1 MKTLL
6 AVFEDS
12 DAALARLETACG
24 LARSFDAHL
33 TVLAVTHRPLLFSSA
48 EPDGAGA
55 IYAQELDDARARLVD
70 AAMRAREK
78 LEAAGV
84 ADDVRVMSELATGV
98 SPQVARHARYADLTL
113 VGQPGE
119 YGSSVVLDALEGA
132 LFDSGRPVV
141 MVPSGWDG
149 RSFGTRILLAWDGG
163 REAARA
169 TRDALPLLRRAETV
183 HVAVV
188 APAIGPG
195 AHGEDPGADL
205 ATVLARNGA
214 TVEVDVIGASP
225 QRISQTLLGR
235 AKAYGADLVVMGA
248 YGHSRFRE
256 TLLGGVTREMIE
268 ETGLPLFLSH

>member
-1 MKTLL
+1 MKNLL
-6 AVFEDS
+6 VVFEDS
-12 DAALARLETACG
+12 DAALARLETACV
-24 LARSFDAHL
+24 LARDFDAHL
-33 TVLAVTHRPLLFSSA
+33 TVLAVTHPPPLIAGA
-48 EPDGAGA
+48 EPGMSGE
-55 IYAQELDDARARLVD
+55 IYVQELDDARARLAD
-70 AAMRAREK
+70 AATRAREK
-78 LEAAGV
+78 LEAAGM
-84 ADDVRVMSELATGV
+84 ADDVRVMSELAGSV

-113 VGQPGE
+113 AGQPE
-119 YGSSVVLDALEGA
+119 EHASSVALDALEGA

-141 MVPSGWDG
+141 MVPPGWGG
-149 RSFGTRILLAWDGG
+149 RNFGNRILLAWDGG

-169 TRDALPLLRRAETV
+169 TRDALPLLMRAETV

-188 APAIGPG
+188 APEIGPG

-205 ATVLARNGA
+205 ATVLARNGV
-214 TVEVDVIGASP
+214 TVEVDVIGASH

-268 ETGLPLFLSH
+268 ESGLPLFLSH

>member
-1 MKTLL
+1 MKNLL
-6 AVFEDS
+6 VVFENS
-12 DAALARLETACG
+12 DAALARLDTACVV
-24 LARSFDAHL
+24 ARDFDAHL
-33 TVLAVTHRPLLFSSA
+33 TVLAVTRPPSLIASA
-48 EPDGAGA
+48 EPNGAGE
-55 IYAQELDDARARLVD
+55 IYVQELEDARARLAD
-70 AAMRAREK
+70 TAMRAREK

-84 ADDVRVMSELATGV
+84 ADDVRVMSEFAGSV

-113 VGQPGE
+113 AGQPE
-119 YGSSVVLDALEGA
+119 EHASSVALDALEGA

-149 RSFGTRILLAWDGG
+149 RDFGIRILLAWDGG

-169 TRDALPLLRRAETV
+169 TRDALPLLMRAETV

-188 APAIGPG
+188 APEIGPG

-205 ATVLARNGA
+205 ATVLARNGV
-214 TVEVDVIGASP
+214 TVEVDVIGASR

-268 ETGLPLFLSH
+268 ESGLPLFLSH

>member
-1 MKTLL
+1 MKNLL

-12 DAALARLETACG
+12 AAALARLETACV
-24 LARSFDAHL
+24 LARDFDAHL
-33 TVLAVTHRPLLFSSA
+33 TVLAVTHPPPLIASA
-48 EPDGAGA
+48 EPGGAGEV
-55 IYAQELDDARARLVD
+55 YVQELEDARARLAD

-84 ADDVRVMSELATGV
+84 ADDVRMMSELAVSV

-113 VGQPGE
+113 VGQPE
-119 YGSSVVLDALEGA
+119 ERASPVVLDALEGA

-141 MVPSGWDG
+141 MVPGGWDG
-149 RSFGTRILLAWDGG
+149 RNFGQRILLAWDGG

-169 TRDALPLLRRAETV
+169 TRDALPLLMRAETV

-188 APAIGPG
+188 APEIGPG
-195 AHGEDPGADL
+195 AHGEDPGADI
-205 ATVLARNGA
+205 ATALARNGV
-214 TVEVDVIGASP
+214 TVEVDVIGASR

-268 ETGLPLFLSH
+268 ETGLPLLLSH